1 MFYDV
6 ISELE
11 IAVDRNAWEN
21 WYAKQDSRWRDCVK
35 IEEVV
40 AEFLG
45 TYTENIDYIDWE
57 YTPEQFRVC
66 LNDAIEETIAMKNQW
81 RDYTDP
87 EEEMDD
93 DEEDYRRDPYSPWN
107 Y

>member
-11 IAVDRNAWEN
+11 VAVDRNAWEN
-21 WYAKQDSRWRDCVK
+21 WYAKQDLRWKDCVE

-40 AEFLG
+40 AEFLD

-66 LNDAIEETIAMKNQW
+66 LNEPIEETIAMKNQW
-81 RDYTDP
+81 RDYRDP
-87 EEEMDD
+87 D
-93 DEEDYRRDPYSPWN
+93 DEEVDLEDTF
-107 Y
+107 